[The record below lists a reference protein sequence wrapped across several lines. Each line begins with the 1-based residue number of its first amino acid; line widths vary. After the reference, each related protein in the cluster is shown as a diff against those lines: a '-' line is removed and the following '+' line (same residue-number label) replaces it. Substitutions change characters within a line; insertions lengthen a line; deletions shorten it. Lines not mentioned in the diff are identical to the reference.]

1 MLQFGNEPKR
11 PGSWLFDNE
20 SQYLSGANYKK
31 SGLSKQLTTTDIGG
45 IWLFFGR
52 LNAVQLVIGAFLY
65 NTI

>member
-1 MLQFGNEPKR
+1 VLQFGNEAKR

-45 IWLFFGR
+45 IWLFFQPVKCCTVSGWGIS
-52 LNAVQLVIGAFLY
+52 L
-65 NTI
+65 